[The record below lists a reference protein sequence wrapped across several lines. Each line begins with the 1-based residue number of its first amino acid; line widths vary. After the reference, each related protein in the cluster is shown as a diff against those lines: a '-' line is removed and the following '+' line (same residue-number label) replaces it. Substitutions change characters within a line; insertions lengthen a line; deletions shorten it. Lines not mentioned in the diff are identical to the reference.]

1 MAACHSRY
9 HTVQWPVAGKQSGEV
24 VSSESVRDREGFVAN
39 LDTAVRFLKSE

>member
-9 HTVQWPVAGKQSGEV
+9 HTVQWPVADKQSGEV
-24 VSSESVRDREGFVAN
+24 VSESVRDREGFVAN